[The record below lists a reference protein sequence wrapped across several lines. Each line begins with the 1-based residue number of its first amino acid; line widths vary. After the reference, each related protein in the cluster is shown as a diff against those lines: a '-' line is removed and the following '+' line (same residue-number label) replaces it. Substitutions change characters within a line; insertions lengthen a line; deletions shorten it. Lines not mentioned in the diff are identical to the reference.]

1 MKNRKIRCKNC
12 GNYFYPD
19 NYNRH
24 NQKYCSRDE
33 CRKASHT
40 ASSKKYRKNKS
51 KNAEFRQQESTR
63 VQLWQFQNPNYRKKS
78 SKKAKKDNFPELL
91 RDFAQVENMQNE
103 ITLLRDFA
111 NLQYHVIEGLI
122 ITLTGDVLRDN
133 IGEYIRQMY
142 DKSREVSGIVPEKD
156 FIMQFKQMRTNNGK
170 KDINQ
175 SLP

>member
-1 MKNRKIRCKNC
+1 
-12 GNYFYPD
+12 
-19 NYNRH
+19 
-24 NQKYCSRDE
+24 
-33 CRKASHT
+33 
-40 ASSKKYRKNKS
+40 
-51 KNAEFRQQESTR
+51 
-63 VQLWQFQNPNYRKKS
+63 
-78 SKKAKKDNFPELL
+78 
-91 RDFAQVENMQNE
+91 MQNE